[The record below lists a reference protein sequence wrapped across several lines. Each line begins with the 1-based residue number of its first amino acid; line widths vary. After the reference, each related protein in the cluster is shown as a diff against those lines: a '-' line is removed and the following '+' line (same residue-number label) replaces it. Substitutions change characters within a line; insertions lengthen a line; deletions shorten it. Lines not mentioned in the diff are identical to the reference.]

1 MPQLLAFCA
10 TFVFGFLSSWVHGW
24 ALAKLW
30 GWFIVKTFPS
40 LPAITTFQA
49 VGISL
54 VVSVFFSGI
63 YMTLGNLRTAVVGKD
78 NDSFTETMMKAVGN
92 SFASMLLSLISVG
105 IGWIWLQIM

>member
-1 MPQLLAFCA
+1 MPQLLAL
-10 TFVFGFLSSWVHGW
+10 FVFGFLSSWAHGW

-30 GWFIVKTFPS
+30 GWFIVKTFLS

-63 YMTLGNLRTAVVGKD
+63 YMTLGNLRTAVVVVGKD
-78 NDSFTETMMKAVGN
+78 NDSFTETMLKAVGN